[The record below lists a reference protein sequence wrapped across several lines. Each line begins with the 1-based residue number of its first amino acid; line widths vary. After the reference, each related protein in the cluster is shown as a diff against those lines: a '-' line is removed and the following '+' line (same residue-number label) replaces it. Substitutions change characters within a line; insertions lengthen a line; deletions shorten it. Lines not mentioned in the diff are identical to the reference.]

1 MLSNIKEELLKSPET
16 IQSILEY
23 FGYANIHIH
32 ADSYM
37 SFGRDQFSSPK
48 AIVIWLKNNEYLYVK
63 DYARNIYKDFF
74 SFIMEQRGLTFKQ
87 VISVVNDYLGITDYN
102 TFFEKRCAFG
112 GFYNRAKK
120 GSVSDPPKV
129 YNPEVLDQY
138 EKIGNLMFLKDNI
151 SLEAQSFFDI
161 RFDVENDGIIIPLY
175 DTFGGLIAL
184 KERVNHPIEENE
196 QKYWYL
202 LPGRASKSLYGFWQ
216 NYKYLNESTVFVF
229 ESEKSVM
236 QCYSYGIR
244 NCVALSSG
252 SISRDQIKILHEIQP
267 EKVIFM
273 HDVGYDKSL
282 ILKNINAYK
291 RYNRFIETE
300 LGYWDWTKSGL
311 TKKYSPSD
319 LGRNELERIIDNEI
333 VYV

>member
-23 FGYANIHIH
+23 FGYANVHIH
-32 ADSYM
+32 DSYM

-129 YNPEVLDQY
+129 YNPEILDQY

-151 SLEAQSFFDI
+151 SLEAQNFFDI

-244 NCVALSSG
+244 NCIALSSG

-273 HDVGYDKSL
+273 HDIGYDKSL

-291 RYNRFIETE
+291 RYNRFIDTE

-311 TKKYSPSD
+311 TEKYSPSD
-319 LGRNELERIIDNEI
+319 LGRSELERIIDNEI